1 MPRIPEFSLPQVSAT
16 APNMPAM
23 QAPSVTPMRD
33 FSAEGVQAMTTGL
46 SNVADLMIKTQN
58 HIDDA
63 RVRDADSDLAD
74 FESQQI
80 GQLRGQKGMS
90 AVKSYSRTIKSFN
103 DKRDEIAKSLDND
116 IQRQM
121 FQGVS
126 EDRSRRFN
134 SNASEHFIKESRSA
148 DIASTSKRIG
158 VRQRDAMLQQPG
170 TPGFAD
176 MMNNLDVEV
185 DRLGELNGWDEDILR
200 DEKRKRRSD
209 VYDAHVKRLMT
220 DGDVAK
226 AYQVFN
232 TLDPSKD
239 IEPESYGKLHEGLR
253 KAARGKAEQDITKTI
268 IDLNLPLLDSIK
280 ALREAALKPG
290 SQIDAETQ
298 NKIETNLRQ
307 HDQDRKSAAAERIVT
322 SFAIAQD
329 FLQKNPSASVDDLSR
344 LDPSLYQD
352 LFRAGKLDAL
362 ESWMQ
367 GGHRFANDPAAI
379 RELNELETLPDGGI
393 LVKPSRPSI
402 MGPITPEVAEMLDRP
417 ALRLPLREMTQAQI
431 RERFEG
437 RVNDAMLKDAVS
449 KAIDAPGNARGQ
461 GSSSSSGGG
470 DLFDAELRRTARAIG
485 LLDDKGKLDPNKAAQ
500 HDQLVIDA
508 NKFRRN
514 QSVVDPK
521 TGIARQPN
529 DAEMAQWFK
538 TYRLPVGKAGGNPVY
553 RADLDAMTPEQV
565 AGIEVE
571 YAGGTMRVADLPT
584 DFVQKMQKEL
594 GPTAGP
600 TDYVQAWLVAHEGRT
615 PVQEEKKKRDDA
627 QARANPPQPYE
638 PGPIGRWAA
647 SAMALDT
654 ARESYEAQRDS
665 TIAGIAAKQTPEGL
679 LRSAVEVAA
688 NVARETEVFVAKGL
702 EPLDI
707 PIKAASSAVS
717 RAADA
722 IVSGATGIK
731 DVALQ
736 ARDWAFGTDAMEPKF
751 LPGSDKLNPA
761 YLKQVSTFASFGT
774 VPRATRALW
783 TTLGGKLVDDEL
795 VGHTAKLDRAQLD
808 KMRKWVAEYST
819 VKAGIVDRLPM
830 LQRERI
836 LIDLVRAGK
845 DGASLAPYLDALE
858 RDIGT
863 L

>member
-1 MPRIPEFSLPQVSAT
+1 
-16 APNMPAM
+16 MPAM

-90 AVKSYSRTIKSFN
+90 AVKAYSRTIKSFS

-220 DGDVAK
+220 DGDIAK

-329 FLQKNPSASVDDLSR
+329 FLQKNPSASVDDLNR
-344 LDPSLYQD
+344 IDPGLYQD

-367 GGHRFANDPAAI
+367 SGHRFANNPAAI

-393 LVKPSRPSI
+393 LVKLTRPAI
-402 MGPITPEVAEMLDRP
+402 MGPLTPEVEAMLDRP

-461 GSSSSSGGG
+461 GSSSSSSSGGG

-485 LLDDKGKLDPNKAAQ
+485 LFDDKGKLDPNKAAQ
-500 HDQLVIDA
+500 HDQLLIDA
-508 NKFRRN
+508 NTYRRN
-514 QSVVDPK
+514 KSVVDPK
-521 TGIARQPN
+521 TEIARQPN

-538 TYRLPVGKAGGNPVY
+538 TYRLPVGKVGGNPVY

-571 YAGGTMRVADLPT
+571 YAGGTMRVADLPA

-600 TDYVQAWLVAHEGRT
+600 IDYVQAWLVAHNGQT
-615 PVQEEKKKRDDA
+615 PTQFEQEKRNSIGA
-627 QARANPPQPYE
+627 QTPSSPVAAVPYT
-638 PGPIGRWAA
+638 PKRRSVAA
-647 SAMALDT
+647 WVAKAEERDRL
-654 ARESYEAQRDS
+654 REEYERQRDS
-665 TIAGIAAKQTPEGL
+665 TIAGIAESQTAYGQWRSLYEG
-679 LRSAVEVAA
+679 AA
-688 NVARETEVFVAKGL
+688 NITREVDKFVSKALLPLDVVVEGANKVADKSIDAVVSAATGVWDVLGQAREWSL
-702 EPLDI
+702 
-707 PIKAASSAVS
+707 
-717 RAADA
+717 
-722 IVSGATGIK
+722 
-731 DVALQ
+731 
-736 ARDWAFGTDAMEPKF
+736 GTDKMEPKF
-751 LPGSDKLNPA
+751 LPGGTDQLNPA
-761 YLKQVSTFASFGT
+761 YIKQVQTYAAYASMSSPFNPSHLDQARYGLWI
-774 VPRATRALW
+774 AL
-783 TTLGGKLVDDEL
+783 G
-795 VGHTAKLDRAQLD
+795 D
-808 KMRKWVAEYST
+808 KPENREVTKGDIESMRKWIGKFTNTGYAD
-819 VKAGIVDRLPM
+819 VDDRIPM
-830 LQRERI
+830 LQRQRI
-836 LIDLVRAGK
+836 LIDLVRETKGK
-845 DGASLAPYLDALE
+845 EILAPYLDALE
-858 RDIGT
+858 RDIG
-863 L
+863 LR